1 MGTYYSTG
9 SLLGNYAL
17 FGMMAGDFSFGYIS
31 RIWGS
36 KYTIVFCLVLL
47 GIASLMQ
54 GAATGYEEFAALRV
68 ISGLAIG
75 GLMPSII
82 STMSEYSPATKR
94 TS

>member
-1 MGTYYSTG
+1 
-9 SLLGNYAL
+9 
-17 FGMMAGDFSFGYIS
+17 
-31 RIWGS
+31 
-36 KYTIVFCLVLL
+36 
-47 GIASLMQ
+47 MQ